1 MSDVFGD
8 EEVYSDNLD
17 EVYFDEYD
25 NEGDFVED
33 NKLIRRALSLT
44 NSRKVC
50 SKETNSDGHNAVHDC
65 CGGGIE

>member
-8 EEVYSDNLD
+8 GEVYSDNLD
-17 EVYFDEYD
+17 EVLFDEYD

-50 SKETNSDGHNAVHDC
+50 SKETN
-65 CGGGIE
+65 